1 VVSPTHLGSRNL
13 SDPLGFTSL
22 GNTRIDP
29 NSYILS
35 TMSIRLI
42 IADDQRL
49 FRQSLRIVLD
59 HEPGIAVVGEAS
71 DGQEAYEQAKTM
83 RPDVVLMDVEMPKLD
98 GIEATRLLVKALVGI
113 KILILSSYS
122 DDDRV
127 LRGIQAGAVGHI
139 VKDSTPEE
147 FVKIIRATDAGEEIS
162 SPYLANL
169 HPMVLA
175 RLRGGSAITAARSAL
190 DTPELQLSDRQR
202 QIVQLLVHGKSNK
215 EMADQLNLSSDT
227 IKAHLQHIF
236 RKIGVSS
243 RLEAVVYF
251 LTGQRV
257 SS

>member
-1 VVSPTHLGSRNL
+1 
-13 SDPLGFTSL
+13 
-22 GNTRIDP
+22 
-29 NSYILS
+29 
-35 TMSIRLI
+35 MSIRLI

-59 HEPGIAVVGEAS
+59 REPGLAVVGEAA
-71 DGQEAYEQAKTM
+71 DGQEAYDVAKAL

-98 GIEATRLLVKALVGI
+98 GITATQLLVKVLVGI

-122 DDDRV
+122 EDDRV
-127 LRGIQAGAVGHI
+127 LKGIQAGAVGYI
-139 VKDSTPEE
+139 VKDATPDE
-147 FVKIIRATDAGEEIS
+147 FVRIMRATHAGEEIT

-169 HPMVLA
+169 HPIVLA
-175 RLRGGSAITAARSAL
+175 RLRAGASAGTVPPPSL
-190 DTPELQLSDRQR
+190 DFPELNLSPRQR
-202 QIVQLLVHGKSNK
+202 DIVDLLVQGRSNK
-215 EMADQLNLSSDT
+215 EMADRLNLSGDT

-236 RKIGVSS
+236 RKIRVSS